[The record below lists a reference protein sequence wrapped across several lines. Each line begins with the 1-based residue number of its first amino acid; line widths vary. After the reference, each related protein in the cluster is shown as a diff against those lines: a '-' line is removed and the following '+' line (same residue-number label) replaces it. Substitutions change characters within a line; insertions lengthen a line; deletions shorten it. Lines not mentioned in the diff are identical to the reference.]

1 MDAKSTSAHET
12 EDNSVTLRGRLAA
25 ESTTR
30 TLPSGDELVAFRITV
45 SRPPGSR
52 GTVDSIACSTTRAR
66 VRRSVQRARPGDWLE
81 LSGRLHRRF
90 WSRPT
95 GVASRY
101 EVDVVAARVIDRR
114 RTDA

>member
-1 MDAKSTSAHET
+1 MDLKNPPALET

-25 ESTTR
+25 QSTTR
-30 TLPSGDELVAFRITV
+30 TLPSGDELVSFRMTV

-52 GTVDSIACSTTRAR
+52 VTVDSIACSTTRAR

-90 WSRPT
+90 WRSAA

-101 EVDVVAARVIDRR
+101 EVDVLSARLIDRR